1 MKINENNTSPI
12 GDLAT
17 KIMNLQREDYAVP
30 AKQVLVSG
38 DTITL
43 GREGETYDFG
53 LTEHGHSQ
61 LAGRWN
67 GLNTFRRHAAGTD
80 LYPVY
85 ERTVND
91 ALAIDEK
98 KLTVRTIA
106 EGGNRIARAVVSNK
120 FKPIDD
126 DVLVP
131 EVLDVVGDHA
141 DKWRALGG
149 QVTDTNTYIR
159 FITRIPSF
167 QFGERKIHVGFQ
179 YSNSEVGSGSTAF
192 SLFFFDS
199 YCENGCVFGKKVLQ
213 DVRWQHRGSAIT
225 TDFGRIFEDRMKLAE
240 VTNIKSA
247 IRDAASL
254 VAKGDH
260 DASVGQYL
268 EAAWSREIPTDVKA
282 SDFLKNV
289 GDRVNLT
296 KSEQEELLVHYD
308 GTSNQ
313 YGVQAAV
320 TKLAQ
325 HVPTYSDRVRLERA
339 GGDILSLGDREW
351 KAISALS

>member
-1 MKINENNTSPI
+1 MKINENTTAPI

-38 DTITL
+38 NNIAL
-43 GREGETYDFG
+43 GRQGETYDFK
-53 LTEHGHSQ
+53 LTEHAHSQ

-67 GLNTFRRHAAGTD
+67 GLNTFRRHAQDTD

-91 ALAIDEK
+91 ALELDEK
-98 KLTVRTIA
+98 KLTVRTMQPNG
-106 EGGNRIARAVVSNK
+106 ERVARAVVSDK

-126 DVLVP
+126 DLLVP

-159 FITRIPSF
+159 FITRTPDF
-167 QFGERKIHVGFQ
+167 KFGEREVHVGFQ
-179 YSNSEVGSGSTAF
+179 YSNSEVGAGSTRF
-192 SLFFFDS
+192 SMFLFDS
-199 YCENGCVFGKKVLQ
+199 FCENGCVFGNMVLQ
-213 DVRWQHRGSAIT
+213 DVKWQHRGSAIS
-225 TDFGRIFEDRMKLAE
+225 TDFGRIFEDRMKMAE
-240 VTNIKSA
+240 IVNIKGA
-247 IRDAASL
+247 IRDASAL
-254 VAKGDH
+254 VAKGRH
-260 DASVGQYL
+260 DETVRNYL
-268 EAAWSREIPTDVKA
+268 EAAWSREIPDGVKA
-282 SDFLKNV
+282 SEFLKNV

-308 GTSNQ
+308 GTANQ

-325 HVPTYSDRVRLERA
+325 HVPTYTDRVRLETA
-339 GGDILSLGDREW
+339 GGAIMSLNDRDW
-351 KAISALS
+351 KSIAALS